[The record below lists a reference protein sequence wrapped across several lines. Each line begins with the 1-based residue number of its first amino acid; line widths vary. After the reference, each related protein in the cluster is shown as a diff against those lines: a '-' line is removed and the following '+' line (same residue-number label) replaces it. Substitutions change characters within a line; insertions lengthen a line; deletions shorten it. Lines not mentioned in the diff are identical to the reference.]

1 MAKLKENQDNQEYL
15 DSINPPENTEVDKN
29 QLFLQAFQER
39 LAQIVVE
46 YESKVAELR
55 VEYTV
60 LTNERDQLLAELEKV
75 NAASSSE
82 AKTK

>member
-1 MAKLKENQDNQEYL
+1 MAKLKNNSSVPEVVQE
-15 DSINPPENTEVDKN
+15 SGQEQEIDKN
-29 QLFLQAFQER
+29 ALFLQAFQER